1 MNLSITRGALVFL
14 IIAWIVWYWVFV
26 SVYPEK
32 FKNLE
37 IDNPTIGSVN
47 SSFRE
52 AYSYITWKSI
62 ELWNKSKE
70 LYDKNITPTVNDAT
84 NEIKNTVDET
94 KWKIDNV
101 RKTLSW
107 AEETIDK
114 AWKVIEEWKATVND
128 ATAVFKDVKKMNKE
142 IIWTVNKD
150 VVQ

>member
-1 MNLSITRGALVFL
+1 MSIVASKGSIFIIILFSL
-14 IIAWIVWYWVFV
+14 IWYSIYVTV
-26 SVYPEK
+26 NAEK
-32 FKNLE
+32 LKTFE
-37 IDNPTIGSVN
+37 FDNSTIGTIN
-47 SSFRE
+47 TKLRE
-52 AYSYITWKSI
+52 INWYITWKST

-70 LYDKNITPTVNDAT
+70 LYNKEINPTVNKAT

-107 AEETIDK
+107 AEQTIDK
-114 AWKVIEEWKATVND
+114 AWKVIEKWKETIEWATEVFND
-128 ATAVFKDVKKMNKE
+128 VERMNDW